1 MLSATGSSATEAG
14 PGARSTGLSTLNLD
28 EDPTGSDHR
37 LSTMMHV
44 AFFRCSCIH
53 TAALSSKTLLGNAG
67 FLGWTGHGGRLGAVD
82 AAPTPIDLVV
92 AKKFLLGRA
101 NENEGDKQCLV
112 FDTHQLLQTNLG
124 GTRLANDESRC
135 HRATAEQLAVRVRH
149 QLLAAEPL
157 PRRSRLQNGCGTVLP
172 SVMPQLSLCL
182 SLLVGGFSAE

>member
-37 LSTMMHV
+37 LSTMNHD
-44 AFFRCSCIH
+44 AFFVVLRSQNQGDS
-53 TAALSSKTLLGNAG
+53 TATRTALSSKTVLGNAG
-67 FLGWTGHGGRLGAVD
+67 FLGWTGDGVRLGAVD

-135 HRATAEQLAVRVRH
+135 NRATAEQLAVRVRH
-149 QLLAAEPL
+149 
-157 PRRSRLQNGCGTVLP
+157 
-172 SVMPQLSLCL
+172 
-182 SLLVGGFSAE
+182 